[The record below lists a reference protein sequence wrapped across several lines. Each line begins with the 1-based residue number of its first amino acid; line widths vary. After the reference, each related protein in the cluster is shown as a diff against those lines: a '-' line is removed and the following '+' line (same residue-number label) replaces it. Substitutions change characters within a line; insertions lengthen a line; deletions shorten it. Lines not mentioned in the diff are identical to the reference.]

1 MCDMGKFALFECREY
16 ACLDW
21 VTILVGV
28 VNSSLEHGIIYF
40 REDKSKLQYNLH
52 YDDDIELYQ
61 GYNIDII
68 EVKAICT
75 YKLQNSILMSS
86 IRLDH

>member
-1 MCDMGKFALFECREY
+1 MCDMGRFALFECRGY

-21 VTILVGV
+21 VTILVRV
-28 VNSSLEHGIIYF
+28 VNSSLGHAIIYF
-40 REDKSKLQYNLH
+40 REDKTKLLQYNLH

-68 EVKAICT
+68 EVKAVCT
-75 YKLQNSILMSS
+75 FLQNSILMSS